1 MVPTVYASHVGANGI
16 YLPWWCQPSCSLIS
30 RREEHGSYRGNK
42 GTWLSTSLTGL
53 QNRTAVARLS
63 WLEDVDYRLTNSR
76 HTIKQEAFKC
86 SMRLFFLTHLM
97 CTIQASITTT
107 TKIPTWRWK
116 KNRGA
121 GQVIECHVDPS
132 SDVMVCSLA
141 VTRRAF
147 RWNLLWEDP
156 VSSGNVFPA
165 PSRQP
170 LQVCSGERV
179 AAPSWQ
185 SPTLQSSHTRMRAFD
200 KLFLSRHP
208 QHVVCLELLFI
219 NDGPPGKVSGTET
232 PAVTKYF
239 PQNSISTKKLPEL
252 QQWPAHRALVYYP
265 LSIAF
270 VQPSANRVEQTPL
283 KYFEYFY
290 SPH

>member
-1 MVPTVYASHVGANGI
+1 MLDEAILSHSFNVHNSGI
-16 YLPWWCQPSCSLIS
+16 DYN
-30 RREEHGSYRGNK
+30 NK
-42 GTWLSTSLTGL
+42 NPYMAL
-53 QNRTAVARLS
+53 
-63 WLEDVDYRLTNSR
+63 
-76 HTIKQEAFKC
+76 K
-86 SMRLFFLTHLM
+86 
-97 CTIQASITTT
+97 
-107 TKIPTWRWK
+107 K

-170 LQVCSGERV
+170 LHVCSGERV

-252 QQWPAHRALVYYP
+252 QQWPAHRPLVYYP